1 MLLVERPQMINQPTF
16 AGIAFPPR
24 RGAGYGFFN
33 IVADDELLKNNI
45 YVILNTKKGSMPMN
59 YDFGSSAHDLLFEPI
74 NEVTQGL
81 IADLIKA
88 DIERWEPR
96 VQVAS
101 IKAASLENTR
111 IFELIL
117 KTRATGQLVNTTVS
131 FSA

>member
-1 MLLVERPQMINQPTF
+1 MINNPIYS
-16 AGIAFPPR
+16 GISFPPR
-24 RGAGYGFFN
+24 RGAGYGFFD
-33 IVADDELLKNNI
+33 ITVDDELLKNNI

-59 YDFGSSAHDLLFEPI
+59 YEFGSSAHDLLFEPI

-96 VQVAS
+96 VEVAS

>member
-1 MLLVERPQMINQPTF
+1 MTNQNPTY

-24 RGAGYGFFN
+24 RGAGTGFFY
-33 IVADDELLKNNI
+33 IVADDDLLKDNI
-45 YVILNTKKGSMPMN
+45 HVILNTKKGSMPMN
-59 YDFGSSAHDLLFEPI
+59 YEFGSSAHDLLFEPI
-74 NEVTQGL
+74 NEITQGL

-96 VQVAS
+96 VEVAS

-117 KTRATGQLVNTTVS
+117 RVRSTGKLVTTTAS